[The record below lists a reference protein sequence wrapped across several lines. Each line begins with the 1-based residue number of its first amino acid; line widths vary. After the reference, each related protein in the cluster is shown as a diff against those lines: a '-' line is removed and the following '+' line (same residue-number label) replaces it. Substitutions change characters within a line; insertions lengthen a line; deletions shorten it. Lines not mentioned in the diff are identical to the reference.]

1 MRDLKLYSCADGD
14 LLVFHQNVFS
24 DPQLSCVKIRQDSR
38 HRKAYLAS
46 TDGQVTVTNIQ
57 SGVALKQV
65 FEDEETHKRIE
76 QFKEKAAGKLK
87 KKIKADKTAGKSS
100 KNF

>member
-1 MRDLKLYSCADGD
+1 M
-14 LLVFHQNVFS
+14 
-24 DPQLSCVKIRQDSR
+24 
-38 HRKAYLAS
+38 
-46 TDGQVTVTNIQ
+46 
-57 SGVALKQV
+57 KQV